1 MILEIMSGYKE
12 TDSRNR
18 PNPTFWFGNV
28 SPGMSEYTDSPELNS
43 YSDTGGYVPADTIS
57 DSDVENVAAG
67 PLAIFMLVLFVTV
80 ASSVLNSVFA
90 SVDAHPTYLV
100 MIVLLMLTK
109 GSRAM
114 DPDEILKNGD
124 FSAASVGIVGIG
136 LALITGAAVHYGSK
150 SDQARTQKVRLHLDD
165 AGTAAGLVP
174 TLYDDMATEGDVP
187 ALTATSD
194 SDDEDDGDVPALAAT
209 SDSDDEDDSA
219 LVGDERHSKS
229 RGLPVEASLQNKA
242 PVSFPVL
249 AVLSEIY
256 HAISN
261 HPAIFNRCATCHRK
275 SKCDPDS
282 CEYHLGL
289 LQKVRSGY

>member
-187 ALTATSD
+187 AL
-194 SDDEDDGDVPALAAT
+194 AAT

-249 AVLSEIY
+249 AVPSEIY
-256 HAISN
+256 HAMSN
-261 HPAIFNRCATCHRK
+261 HPAIFNRCATCHRI
-275 SKCDPDS
+275 SKCDPDN

-289 LQKVRSGY
+289 LHKVRSGY

>member
-1 MILEIMSGYKE
+1 M
-12 TDSRNR
+12 
-18 PNPTFWFGNV
+18 
-28 SPGMSEYTDSPELNS
+28 
-43 YSDTGGYVPADTIS
+43 IS

-67 PLAIFMLVLFVTV
+67 PLAIVMLVLFVTV
-80 ASSVLNSVFA
+80 ATSVLNSVFA

-124 FSAASVGIVGIG
+124 FGAASAGIGIG
-136 LALITGAAVHYGSK
+136 LALITGAAVHYVSK

-187 ALTATSD
+187 ALAATSD

-249 AVLSEIY
+249 AVPSEIY

-275 SKCDPDS
+275 SKCDPDN

-289 LQKVRSGY
+289 LHKVRSGY

>member
-43 YSDTGGYVPADTIS
+43 YSDTGWYVPADTIS

-150 SDQARTQKVRLHLDD
+150 SDQARTQKVRLHL
-165 AGTAAGLVP
+165 
-174 TLYDDMATEGDVP
+174 EI
-187 ALTATSD
+187 
-194 SDDEDDGDVPALAAT
+194 LAEP
-209 SDSDDEDDSA
+209 SM
-219 LVGDERHSKS
+219 
-229 RGLPVEASLQNKA
+229 
-242 PVSFPVL
+242 FW
-249 AVLSEIY
+249 
-256 HAISN
+256 
-261 HPAIFNRCATCHRK
+261 
-275 SKCDPDS
+275 
-282 CEYHLGL
+282 
-289 LQKVRSGY
+289 